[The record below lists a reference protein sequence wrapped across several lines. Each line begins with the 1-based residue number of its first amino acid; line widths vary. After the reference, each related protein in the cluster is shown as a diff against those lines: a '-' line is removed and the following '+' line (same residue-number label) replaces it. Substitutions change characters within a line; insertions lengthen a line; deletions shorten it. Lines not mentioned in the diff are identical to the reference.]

1 MPTPLISY
9 FGRCMQ
15 HPCGFTF
22 WLARFL
28 LSDFS
33 VFIREGFR
41 VTGQG
46 LSALPDHY
54 GLISLQIIRQYFII
68 E

>member
-1 MPTPLISY
+1 
-9 FGRCMQ
+9 MQ
-15 HPCGFTF
+15 RPCGFTF

-33 VFIREGFR
+33 VFKREGFR

-46 LSALPDHY
+46 LSALPVIMGEFLCKSSDNILSSGEGFHTLWNVY
-54 GLISLQIIRQYFII
+54 R
-68 E
+68 